1 MLAAG
6 VLIHMEKKRSG
17 SDYNPA
23 NDNDT
28 CRRQTFPGIY
38 ADLADGGIF
47 TDSLCGF
54 MVYVEIV
61 SPVFCPG

>member
-6 VLIHMEKKRSG
+6 VLIYMEKKRSG

-23 NDNDT
+23 NDT
-28 CRRQTFPGIY
+28 CRRQTFPDIY

-47 TDSLCGF
+47 TDSLCRF
-54 MVYVEIV
+54 MVYVEV
-61 SPVFCPG
+61 VPSVFFPG